1 MPPFTNIPYPAIPEY
16 PGVPQLAR
24 PVSAAIASVP
34 LLAIGIGTLANIL
47 GSALQQAPRWGIW
60 DQFGNQV
67 GVSAVAASVGTIKAV
82 GAALLSQLTGISPAV
97 LSTFGFDFT
106 KEMRVSDFPVEGGS
120 FASYNK
126 VEMPANPVVTLAL
139 AGTESER
146 TTFLNSIDTV
156 CKSTQ
161 LCTVITPEVVYDNYT
176 IDRYRYQRRAVR
188 GATLLMVEVSLK
200 EIRDVIASFTTAVA
214 NPITNPQS
222 PSATSPVNSGMT
234 QPTPPPTSTLKSL
247 ANKLGLN

>member
-1 MPPFTNIPYPAIPEY
+1 MVITSIPFPNVPEY

-24 PVSAAIASVP
+24 PVGAAIASVP
-34 LLAIGIGTLANIL
+34 VLAIGIGTIANVL
-47 GSALQQAPRWGIW
+47 GGALQQAPRWGIW
-60 DQFGNQV
+60 DQAGNQI
-67 GVSAVAASVGTIKAV
+67 GLNTTAKTGSLQAVEN
-82 GAALLSQLTGISPAV
+82 ALKSLATGSSPAV

-126 VEMPANPVVTLAL
+126 VEMPANPVVTLAF

-146 TTFLNSIDTV
+146 TTFLAAIDKV
-156 CKSTQ
+156 AISTQ
-161 LCTVITPEVVYDNYT
+161 LCTVITPEAVYDNYT

-200 EIRDVIASFTTAVA
+200 QVRDVVASFSTAEVS
-214 NPITNPQS
+214 PITNPQN
-222 PSATSPVNSGMT
+222 PSATSAVNSGMT

>member
-1 MPPFTNIPYPAIPEY
+1 MVITSIPFPNVPEY

-24 PVSAAIASVP
+24 PVESAIAAVP
-34 LLAIGIGTLANIL
+34 VLAIGIGTLASIL

-60 DQFGNQV
+60 DQAGNQV
-67 GVSAVAASVGTIKAV
+67 GINTVAKTGALQAV
-82 GAALLSQLTGISPAV
+82 GNALESQLTGSSLAV

-139 AGTESER
+139 AGTEGDR
-146 TTFLNSIDTV
+146 TTFLNAIDTV

-161 LCTVITPEVVYDNYT
+161 LCTVITPEAVYDNYT
-176 IDRYRYQRRAVR
+176 VDRYRYQRRAVR

-200 EIRDVIASFTTAVA
+200 EVRDVVAAFTTVTVT
-214 NPITNPQS
+214 PIVNPQD
-222 PSATSPVNSGMT
+222 PGATSQVSNGPT
-234 QPTPPPTSTLKSL
+234 QPIAPPTSTLKSL

>member
-1 MPPFTNIPYPAIPEY
+1 MVITSIPFPNVPEY

-60 DQFGNQV
+60 DQSGNQI
-67 GVSAVAASVGTIKAV
+67 GVASAASSGTLKAI
-82 GAALLSQLTGISPAV
+82 GAALLSQLTGSSPAV

-106 KEMRVSDFPVEGGS
+106 KEMRVSDFPVEGGG

-146 TTFLNSIDTV
+146 TTFLNAIDTV
-156 CKSTQ
+156 CKSIQ
-161 LCTVITPEVVYDNYT
+161 LCTVVTPEAVYDNYT
-176 IDRYRYQRRAVR
+176 IDRYRYQRRAER

-200 EIRDVIASFTTAVA
+200 EVRDVTAQFTTVVA
-214 NPITNPQS
+214 NPITNPQN
-222 PSATSPVNSGMT
+222 PSATAPVSNGVI

-247 ANKLGLN
+247 ANKLGIN